1 MKNKNINHKIQ
12 RLSETNLSEK
22 NKAKLEHLKTQV
34 NLSGKFWRGLNETE
48 KSSFL
53 TDLSEFYDEQDAE
66 LKDELQAVFNPEIE
80 RVVNQAER
88 AISTGDMV
96 VAGTIL
102 YFYLNKTLFDLIKEK
117 YQKAYQKGKKIVL
130 DRHNNFIGEIKEN
143 SLPVTQYINQQT
155 NAVVTTAIDEL
166 TNEARDIAQF
176 GIMKKIGVVATIAA
190 LKKILG
196 KKTNRII
203 QNISGTVIG
212 DGLSLGR
219 QEIYQKNLEKIT
231 GYKRT
236 EVLDKRTCTV
246 CRSLDEKVIEPDNPF
261 HLVDLIHTNCRGEWL
276 ALTGPVLDFDR
287 IPLALQSRFDT
298 IGGVPRTNAFTQIK
312 KPNDEQ

>member
-1 MKNKNINHKIQ
+1 MRNKFIDNKIQ
-12 RLSETNLSEK
+12 KLSEINLSEK

-53 TDLSEFYDEQDAE
+53 TELSEFYDDQDAK
-66 LKDELQAVFNPEIE
+66 LKDDLQAILNPEIE

-88 AISTGDMV
+88 AISADDMV
-96 VAGTIL
+96 VAGTVL
-102 YFYLNKTLFDLIKEK
+102 YFYINKALFHLIKEK
-117 YQKAYQKGKKIVL
+117 YQVSYQRGKKLVL
-130 DRHNNFIGEIKEN
+130 DRYNNFEGEIKES

-155 NAVVTTAIDEL
+155 NAIVTTTIDEL
-166 TNEARDIAQF
+166 TNEVRDIAQF
-176 GIMKKIGVVATIAA
+176 GIMKKVGVVATIAA
-190 LKKILG
+190 IKKILT

-203 QNISGTVIG
+203 QNISGTVIA

-236 EVLDKRTCTV
+236 EVLDKRTCPV
-246 CRSLDEKVIEPDNPF
+246 CRALDEKVIEPDNPF

-287 IPLALQSRFDT
+287 IPLALHSRFDT

-312 KPNDEQ
+312 KPNDE